1 MPGLRPVFLLPL
13 PSRRERLPHRP
24 CCHVVAGGG
33 QGLTSDRRGDRI
45 AHSRAV
51 ARPRESC
58 GCGRR
63 RPAALHIRQ
72 QRSEPASRT
81 QTSRREPASHE
92 LPARGATGPRRSTAK
107 PSWSCRR
114 SATGSEVSTSAIRAK
129 RVPGD
134 WSEVL
139 EAGRAAI
146 ANVRPAGQ
154 AGALQSRF
162 ARRVRDAVDRDAIA
176 FAIACQSLTSTGHD
190 RAAGT
195 AGKSPEA
202 YREWERKRRRQP
214 RRRSTTDALA
224 EGDFP
229 AGPALTI
236 VARRRT
242 ALRSKATQRRRHLP
256 NPQTIRFTR
265 IPAPA
270 SRERARG

>member
-1 MPGLRPVFLLPL
+1 M
-13 PSRRERLPHRP
+13 
-24 CCHVVAGGG
+24 C
-33 QGLTSDRRGDRI
+33 DRRGDRI

-81 QTSRREPASHE
+81 SDQPPGTRFARTRSPGRLLAAPIDGKTKLVLPSIGDGKRRA
-92 LPARGATGPRRSTAK
+92 
-107 PSWSCRR
+107 
-114 SATGSEVSTSAIRAK
+114 TSAIRAK

-242 ALRSKATQRRRHLP
+242 ALRSKAAQRRR
-256 NPQTIRFTR
+256 Q
-265 IPAPA
+265 PAA
-270 SRERARG
+270 